1 MAHRALKCGFRDIL
15 IFAQQCVSAPR
26 VRNLAGEFMN
36 KAAQLSRRLEQ
47 VDVAEG
53 MKLIE
58 KSNEEALYFDVIED
72 AMCVMHADGSVNIIE
87 TLGGGVITSEV
98 IAPANILR
106 VLQHY
111 RPFKDVLERKA
122 Q

>member
-1 MAHRALKCGFRDIL
+1 
-15 IFAQQCVSAPR
+15 
-26 VRNLAGEFMN
+26 MN
-36 KAAQLSRRLEQ
+36 KAAQLSQRLEQ

-53 MKLIE
+53 MKTIE

-72 AMCVMHADGSVNIIE
+72 AMCIMHDDGSVNIIE
-87 TLGGGVITSEV
+87 TLGRGVMTSEV
-98 IAPANILR
+98 ISPADILK

-111 RPFKDVLERKA
+111 RPFKDVLKRKV

>member
-1 MAHRALKCGFRDIL
+1 
-15 IFAQQCVSAPR
+15 
-26 VRNLAGEFMN
+26 MN
-36 KAAQLSRRLEQ
+36 KAAQLSQRLEQ

-53 MKLIE
+53 MRIIE

-72 AMCVMHADGSVNIIE
+72 AMCIMHDDGSVNVIE

-98 IAPANILR
+98 ISPANILK